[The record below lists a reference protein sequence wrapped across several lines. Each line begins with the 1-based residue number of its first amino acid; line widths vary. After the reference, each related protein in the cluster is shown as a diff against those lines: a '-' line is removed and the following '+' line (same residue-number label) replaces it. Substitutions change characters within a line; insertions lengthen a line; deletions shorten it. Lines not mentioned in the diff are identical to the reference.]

1 MEYLQAILGAVIILF
16 AALAMYGGG
25 ETPTIA
31 LLLGAGLYLLC
42 WPDESQIKVKF
53 QRLHE
58 NSTMPKYGTEGAACF
73 DIYASESVGGF
84 GRVIVPTGL
93 AMEIPKGYALFLK
106 PRSGLAF
113 NAAVHAFGGTIDSD
127 YRGELKVL
135 VTHENPLRQLNFKV
149 GDRIAQGMILP
160 VPRTKFKEV
169 KALSKTK
176 RGDDGFGSTG
186 I

>member
-1 MEYLQAILGAVIILF
+1 MKYLQAILGAVIVLF

-25 ETPTIA
+25 ELPTIA
-31 LLLGAGLYLLC
+31 LLLGTGIYLLC
-42 WPDESQIKVKF
+42 WPDESKIKVKF

-58 NSTMPKYGTEGAACF
+58 NATIPKYGTDGAACF
-73 DIYASESVGGF
+73 DIFASESAKGV

-93 AMEIPKGYALFLK
+93 AMEIPKGYALFIK

-113 NAAVHAFGGTIDSD
+113 NTGVHAFGGTIDSD
-127 YRGELKVL
+127 FRGEIKILL
-135 VTHENPLRQLNFKV
+135 TNDDPDAAMGV
-149 GDRIAQGMILP
+149 GARDRIAQGMILP

-169 KALSKTK
+169 KLLSKTE
-176 RGDDGFGSTG
+176 RGDRGFGHTG